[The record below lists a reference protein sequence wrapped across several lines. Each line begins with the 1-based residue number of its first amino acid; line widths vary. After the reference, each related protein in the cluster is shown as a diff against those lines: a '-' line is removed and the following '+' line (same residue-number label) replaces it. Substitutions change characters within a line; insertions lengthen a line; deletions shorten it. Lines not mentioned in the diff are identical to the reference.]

1 MVIQCPAP
9 RPYVGEDQAI
19 WSNLQSLLSTGLG
32 FLSDSTSLYKIELGQ
47 YWWLQDRSC
56 PAQFVRTKLLLA
68 HRFKIRSCPV
78 LLRLGRSLC
87 YGMGGKLGCEGRTC
101 GKRGWT
107 HAGFHGLL
115 TAIAWRSYEQHWE
128 ARTLVLK
135 EAAPSAG
142 HGLPPSHLVSPWP
155 HRFYIPSCPAT
166 QPTEIEQHFCL
177 HKRFL
182 ICLIWI
188 VLRHR
193 RSSNHES
200 FHWEPSSAVGV
211 V

>member
-1 MVIQCPAP
+1 MSCATWAWQEP
-9 RPYVGEDQAI
+9 
-19 WSNLQSLLSTGLG
+19 LLWYGREAGMWRKNVWEKGMNT
-32 FLSDSTSLYKIELGQ
+32 FL
-47 YWWLQDRSC
+47 RAC
-56 PAQFVRTKLLLA
+56 F
-68 HRFKIRSCPV
+68 C
-78 LLRLGRSLC
+78 
-87 YGMGGKLGCEGRTC
+87 
-101 GKRGWT
+101 

-135 EAAPSAG
+135 EASPSVG
-142 HGLPPSHLVSPWP
+142 HSLPPSHLVSPWP
-155 HRFYIPSCPAT
+155 HRFYILSCPAT
-166 QPTEIEQHFCL
+166 QPAEIEQHLWL

-182 ICLIWI
+182 ICLIWV